1 MALEFTRVLLNAKS
15 IDETVRK
22 HEEESLKQFQEQ
34 TLPSFLLSLTGE
46 SANDVHQPPAHVKQ
60 ATLETLGYLCEEV
73 SPDIVEQNH
82 VNKILTAVVQVMNA
96 SEMNNDVRLAATRPL
111 YNALSFAQAN
121 FSNDM
126 ERDYIMRV
134 VCEATQ
140 SAELKDIY
148 SITAKA
154 VREDEEPVALQAI
167 EFWSSIYDEE
177 IDVLEE
183 YGSDFTGDSDI
194 PWGLEYCHG
203 CGTCLGLVARTVGE
217 IVPLVVPFI
226 EENIAKPDWRQQRTP
241 LVQGVN
247 ASEGS
252 NDANPFLFEAITTGH
267 GLSF

>member
-1 MALEFTRVLLNAKS
+1 MAWA
-15 IDETVRK
+15 D
-22 HEEESLKQFQEQ
+22 
-34 TLPSFLLSLTGE
+34 SLTFVK
-46 SANDVHQPPAHVKQ
+46 VHQPPAHVKQ

-140 SAELKDIY
+140 SAELKVRQAAFECLVSIWSTYHEKLAPYMQDIY

-194 PWGLEYCHG
+194 PCFY
-203 CGTCLGLVARTVGE
+203 
-217 IVPLVVPFI
+217 FI
-226 EENIAKPDWRQQRTP
+226 KQALPALIP
-241 LVQGVN
+241 
-247 ASEGS
+247 
-252 NDANPFLFEAITTGH
+252 
-267 GLSF
+267 

>member
-46 SANDVHQPPAHVKQ
+46 SANDGKPIDSRKLAVAD
-60 ATLETLGYLCEEV
+60 AR
-73 SPDIVEQNH
+73 S
-82 VNKILTAVVQVMNA
+82 TASQVIAKVMNA

-194 PWGLEYCHG
+194 PCFY
-203 CGTCLGLVARTVGE
+203 
-217 IVPLVVPFI
+217 FI
-226 EENIAKPDWRQQRTP
+226 KQALPALIP
-241 LVQGVN
+241 
-247 ASEGS
+247 
-252 NDANPFLFEAITTGH
+252 
-267 GLSF
+267 